1 MVRCPNGAGRVA
13 RERRRMA
20 TLGWIGL
27 GDIGA
32 PMALR
37 LIGAGHRVIVWGRTA
52 SRLQPA
58 LDAGA
63 EAAGSPAELAA
74 QCEGVLLC
82 VTDGDAVEEVVF
94 GPRGV
99 AEGAK
104 RGTLV
109 VDHSTI
115 HPETTR
121 LASRRLRSA
130 GVAWVD
136 APVSGGAIGATAG
149 TLSTFLGGE
158 AADVERVRPWVAAYA
173 GRVTHMGPVGSG
185 QIAKSCNQA
194 VVAAS
199 VGLWAEVIS
208 YARRCGLDPHVM
220 IDALEGGWA
229 DSAVR
234 RVHAHDIADT
244 RYRPT
249 ERLILLKDLDII
261 GDMART
267 TKSPMP
273 VTEAVTTLF
282 RLLLAQGH
290 QPGSFG
296 AIMQLYAKRDGANDH
311 HPSTSSG

>member
-1 MVRCPNGAGRVA
+1 
-13 RERRRMA
+13 MA

-27 GDIGA
+27 GDIGT

-37 LIGAGHRVIVWGRTA
+37 LIGAGHRVVVWGRTRE
-52 SRLQPA
+52 RLQPA

-63 EAAGSPAELAA
+63 TAAASPAELAA
-74 QCEGVLLC
+74 RCESVLLC

-94 GPRGV
+94 GPKGV
-99 AEGAK
+99 AEGAP
-104 RGTLV
+104 RGSLI

-115 HPETTR
+115 HPETAR
-121 LASRRLRSA
+121 LASRRLGGA
-130 GVAWVD
+130 GVGWVD
-136 APVSGGAIGATAG
+136 APVSGGAIGAAAA
-149 TLSTFLGGE
+149 TLSVFLGG
-158 AADVERVRPWVAAYA
+158 ADADVERVRPWIAAYA

-194 VVAAS
+194 VVAAG
-199 VGLWAEVIS
+199 VGLWAEVIA

-229 DSAVR
+229 DSAIR

-244 RYRPT
+244 TFRRTPG
-249 ERLILLKDLDII
+249 LILLKDLDIV
-261 GDMART
+261 GDMARS

-273 VTEAVTTLF
+273 MTETVTTLF

-290 QPGSFG
+290 EPGSFG
-296 AIMQLYAKRDGANDH
+296 SIMQLYRERL
-311 HPSTSSG
+311 P

>member
-1 MVRCPNGAGRVA
+1 
-13 RERRRMA
+13 MA

-37 LIGAGHRVIVWGRTA
+37 LIGAGHRVVVWGRTA
-52 SRLQPA
+52 ARLQPA

-63 EAAGSPAELAA
+63 TAAGSAAELAA

-82 VTDGDAVEEVVF
+82 VTDGDAVEDVVF

-99 AEGAK
+99 AEGAR
-104 RGTLV
+104 RGTLI

-115 HPETTR
+115 HPETAR
-121 LASRRLRSA
+121 LASRRLRSS

-136 APVSGGAIGATAG
+136 APVSGGAAGAKAA
-149 TLSTFLGGE
+149 TLSSFLGGDG
-158 AADVERVRPWVAAYA
+158 ADVERAREWIAAYA
-173 GRVTHMGPVGSG
+173 ARITHIGPVGAG

-199 VGLWAEVIS
+199 VGLWAEVIA
-208 YARRCGLDPHVM
+208 YARRCGIDPHLM

-229 DSAVR
+229 DSAIR

-244 RYRPT
+244 RFRRTPG
-249 ERLILLKDLDII
+249 LILLKDLDII

-267 TKSPMP
+267 TNSPMP
-273 VTEAVTTLF
+273 LTETVAMLF

-290 QPGSFG
+290 EPGSFG
-296 AIMQLYAKRDGANDH
+296 AIGQLYAERKPMPRARSI
-311 HPSTSSG
+311 PRA